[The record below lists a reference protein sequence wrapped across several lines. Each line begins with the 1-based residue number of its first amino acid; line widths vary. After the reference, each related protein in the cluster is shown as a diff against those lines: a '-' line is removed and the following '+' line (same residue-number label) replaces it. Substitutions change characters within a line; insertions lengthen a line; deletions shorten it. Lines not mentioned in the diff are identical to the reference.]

1 MNQDSDPAELIRR
14 ISRERAER
22 IGRRAF
28 EEMVDAFYAEDA
40 QLLPSGAAALR
51 GREEIRRFWHL
62 TPAEGLVS
70 LTLGSRE
77 IDASG
82 DLAFEI
88 GRFSRTV
95 RPRHGAPFQEHG
107 KYIVVYRRGADGYRA
122 IAEMYNSDAR
132 R

>member
-1 MNQDSDPAELIRR
+1 MNQDSDPTESIRR

-22 IGRRAF
+22 IGRKAF
-28 EEMVDAFYAEDA
+28 DEMVDAFYADDA
-40 QLLPSGAAALR
+40 QLLPSGASALR
-51 GREEIRRFWHL
+51 GREKIRRFWHL
-62 TPAEGLVS
+62 TPDEGLVS

-77 IDASG
+77 IEASG

-107 KYIVVYRRGADGYRA
+107 KYIVVYRHGADGYRA